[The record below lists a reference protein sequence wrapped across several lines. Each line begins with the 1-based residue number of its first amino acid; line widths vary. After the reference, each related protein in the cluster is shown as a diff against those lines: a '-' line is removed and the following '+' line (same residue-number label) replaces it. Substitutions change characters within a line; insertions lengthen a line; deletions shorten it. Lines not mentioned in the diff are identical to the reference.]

1 MSLVRIPYTRIVEPC
16 HPQVRPSD
24 CADRPIPFADFLKKQ
39 NRLMDRF
46 TLTGPEDHAI
56 YQSPCPPKPCE
67 PPVCDPCEK
76 GEKGEEGREPVCPP
90 EPADA
95 ESFLAPARAH
105 IIERYVEV
113 PTEPV
118 SGRLIDLLM

>member
-46 TLTGPEDHAI
+46 TLTGPEDHAT
-56 YQSPCPPKPCE
+56 YRRPSPPTTCE
-67 PPVCDPCEK
+67 PPTCDPCETR
-76 GEKGEEGREPVCPP
+76 EEQREPACSP

-95 ESFLAPARAH
+95 ESFLAPAKEH
-105 IIERYVEV
+105 IVERYVEV

-118 SGRLIDLLM
+118 SGQLIDLLM